1 VGGDIS
7 SDGGAPVTAR
17 GIAYGLTS
25 LPTTSNST
33 TINGTGSG
41 SFSATITNLAPSTRY
56 FARAYAENLV
66 GTSYGSVV
74 DFMTLNPPV
83 LATVTTTAISN
94 ISGTSAMTGGNVTSD
109 GGVPVSVRGIA
120 YGTSVNP
127 TTSNTAT
134 TDGSGTGVFSSSLTS
149 LTPATTYYVRAYA
162 TNSVGTAY
170 GNSTSFNSLAPPTV
184 TTTAV
189 SSVTS
194 SGALSGGDV
203 LASGGAIVTAR
214 GVAYG
219 TMNNPTTQNNSTVDG
234 SGTGS
239 FLSTLGGLNALTN
252 YKVRAY
258 ATNSVGTSYG
268 IQETFTTLGLPT
280 ISTNSVSSIASTAA
294 TSGGNVSS
302 DGGSTVTARG
312 MVYNN
317 LQNPTTSDNFTNNG
331 TGTGSFISVVNGL
344 SASTLYY
351 IRAYATNSV
360 GTAYGN
366 QLSFTTSVP
375 TIATVTTLGATMITA
390 SSASLEGE
398 VLSDGGSAV
407 TAKGMAYS
415 AINANP
421 TISNSTTNNGSGTG
435 YFLSSLSGLSPTT
448 VYYVRAYA
456 TNNLG
461 TAYGNT
467 VNFTTYGLPTVSTTN
482 VTNVF
487 STSASTGGNVTS
499 SGGLGVNARGIAYGT
514 SSNPTVAN
522 NTTNDGSGTGTF
534 LTFLSG
540 LNASTLYY
548 ARAYASNA
556 LGTSY
561 GNQVSFTTSS
571 PTLATVNTNSVTS
584 IGMNGAVVEGNIVS
598 NGGVAV
604 TMRGVAYGTMNNPTT
619 SNSVVTAGGG
629 TGVFA
634 ISLSGLT
641 NVTAYNVR
649 AYAINSVG
657 TAYGNQI
664 SFSTIS
670 LPTVTTTTVSGILS
684 TQATS
689 GGNVTSSGGGSVT
702 ARGVAY
708 GTSQNP
714 TTLGL
719 TTVNGSGTGV
729 FTSSMAGL
737 SPTTLYYVRAYAT
750 TSAGTAYGSQVS
762 FTTTAVPFIC
772 GTNTVSDVDGNVYN
786 TVQIG
791 AQCWTQS
798 NLKVSKYRN
807 GDNISTGLGN
817 TVWSNTTSGAYAI
830 YNNDPV
836 NDGLYGKLYNHIA
849 AMDSRGLCPTGWH
862 VPTDGEWTTL
872 ETFLGGSSV
881 AGGALK
887 STVTQP
893 TPGGWLAPNSGATNS
908 SGFAAGPGGNRGG
921 DGAYQLLGTQ
931 GYWWSSSTSGFNGW
945 YRYLGYNVGG
955 IYRLNV
961 DRRNGHSVR
970 CVKD

>member
-1 VGGDIS
+1 MKYFLPLGLFWLLLGVSCRPEYLKPVLPGRAPLATTQGYENPAIVDRAIQLKGKVYDGEEELLESGFLVGTSPTVDLTVPGVLRIRADLQMDSAISTAEYQMCADYSLGSVAGTTKYYRAYGRNSVGTGYGEPLNFTSIGYPTVSTNSPSAITSVGAVVGGDIS

-344 SASTLYY
+344 SASTLY
-351 IRAYATNSV
+351 
-360 GTAYGN
+360 
-366 QLSFTTSVP
+366 
-375 TIATVTTLGATMITA
+375 
-390 SSASLEGE
+390 
-398 VLSDGGSAV
+398 
-407 TAKGMAYS
+407 
-415 AINANP
+415 
-421 TISNSTTNNGSGTG
+421 
-435 YFLSSLSGLSPTT
+435 
-448 VYYVRAYA
+448 
-456 TNNLG
+456 
-461 TAYGNT
+461 
-467 VNFTTYGLPTVSTTN
+467 
-482 VTNVF
+482 
-487 STSASTGGNVTS
+487 
-499 SGGLGVNARGIAYGT
+499 
-514 SSNPTVAN
+514 
-522 NTTNDGSGTGTF
+522 
-534 LTFLSG
+534 
-540 LNASTLYY
+540 
-548 ARAYASNA
+548 
-556 LGTSY
+556 
-561 GNQVSFTTSS
+561 
-571 PTLATVNTNSVTS
+571 
-584 IGMNGAVVEGNIVS
+584 
-598 NGGVAV
+598 
-604 TMRGVAYGTMNNPTT
+604 
-619 SNSVVTAGGG
+619 
-629 TGVFA
+629 
-634 ISLSGLT
+634 
-641 NVTAYNVR
+641 
-649 AYAINSVG
+649 
-657 TAYGNQI
+657 
-664 SFSTIS
+664 
-670 LPTVTTTTVSGILS
+670 
-684 TQATS
+684 
-689 GGNVTSSGGGSVT
+689 
-702 ARGVAY
+702 
-708 GTSQNP
+708 
-714 TTLGL
+714 
-719 TTVNGSGTGV
+719 
-729 FTSSMAGL
+729 
-737 SPTTLYYVRAYAT
+737 
-750 TSAGTAYGSQVS
+750 
-762 FTTTAVPFIC
+762 
-772 GTNTVSDVDGNVYN
+772 
-786 TVQIG
+786 
-791 AQCWTQS
+791 
-798 NLKVSKYRN
+798 
-807 GDNISTGLGN
+807 
-817 TVWSNTTSGAYAI
+817 
-830 YNNDPV
+830 
-836 NDGLYGKLYNHIA
+836 
-849 AMDSRGLCPTGWH
+849 
-862 VPTDGEWTTL
+862 
-872 ETFLGGSSV
+872 
-881 AGGALK
+881 
-887 STVTQP
+887 
-893 TPGGWLAPNSGATNS
+893 
-908 SGFAAGPGGNRGG
+908 
-921 DGAYQLLGTQ
+921 
-931 GYWWSSSTSGFNGW
+931 
-945 YRYLGYNVGG
+945 
-955 IYRLNV
+955 
-961 DRRNGHSVR
+961 
-970 CVKD
+970 

>member
-1 VGGDIS
+1 
-7 SDGGAPVTAR
+7 
-17 GIAYGLTS
+17 
-25 LPTTSNST
+25 
-33 TINGTGSG
+33 
-41 SFSATITNLAPSTRY
+41 
-56 FARAYAENLV
+56 
-66 GTSYGSVV
+66 
-74 DFMTLNPPV
+74 
-83 LATVTTTAISN
+83 
-94 ISGTSAMTGGNVTSD
+94 
-109 GGVPVSVRGIA
+109 
-120 YGTSVNP
+120 
-127 TTSNTAT
+127 
-134 TDGSGTGVFSSSLTS
+134 
-149 LTPATTYYVRAYA
+149 
-162 TNSVGTAY
+162 
-170 GNSTSFNSLAPPTV
+170 
-184 TTTAV
+184 
-189 SSVTS
+189 
-194 SGALSGGDV
+194 
-203 LASGGAIVTAR
+203 
-214 GVAYG
+214 
-219 TMNNPTTQNNSTVDG
+219 
-234 SGTGS
+234 
-239 FLSTLGGLNALTN
+239 
-252 YKVRAY
+252 
-258 ATNSVGTSYG
+258 
-268 IQETFTTLGLPT
+268 
-280 ISTNSVSSIASTAA
+280 
-294 TSGGNVSS
+294 
-302 DGGSTVTARG
+302 
-312 MVYNN
+312 
-317 LQNPTTSDNFTNNG
+317 
-331 TGTGSFISVVNGL
+331 
-344 SASTLYY
+344 
-351 IRAYATNSV
+351 
-360 GTAYGN
+360 
-366 QLSFTTSVP
+366 
-375 TIATVTTLGATMITA
+375 
-390 SSASLEGE
+390 
-398 VLSDGGSAV
+398 
-407 TAKGMAYS
+407 MAYS

-421 TISNSTTNNGSGTG
+421 TISNSTTNNGNGTG
-435 YFLSSLSGLSPTT
+435 YFLSSLSGLNATT
-448 VYYVRAYA
+448 SYYVRAYA

-461 TAYGNT
+461 TAYVNT

-487 STSASTGGNVTS
+487 STSANTGGNVTS

-514 SSNPTVAN
+514 STNPTIAN
-522 NTTNDGSGTGTF
+522 NTTNDGSGTGSF

-548 ARAYASNA
+548 ARAYASNS

-561 GNQVSFTTSS
+561 GNQVSFTTSA

-584 IGMNGAVVEGNIVS
+584 IGTNGAVVEGNVVS

-836 NDGLYGKLYNHIA
+836 NDGLYGKLYNHFA

-908 SGFAAGPGGNRGG
+908 SGFAAGPGGKRDS
-921 DGAYQLLGTQ
+921 DGAYTLLGTH

-945 YRYLGYNVGG
+945 YRYLGYNGGG
-955 IYRLNV
+955 IYRLLNV
-961 DRRNGHSVR
+961 DRRGGYSVR

>member
-1 VGGDIS
+1 
-7 SDGGAPVTAR
+7 
-17 GIAYGLTS
+17 
-25 LPTTSNST
+25 
-33 TINGTGSG
+33 
-41 SFSATITNLAPSTRY
+41 
-56 FARAYAENLV
+56 
-66 GTSYGSVV
+66 
-74 DFMTLNPPV
+74 
-83 LATVTTTAISN
+83 
-94 ISGTSAMTGGNVTSD
+94 
-109 GGVPVSVRGIA
+109 
-120 YGTSVNP
+120 
-127 TTSNTAT
+127 
-134 TDGSGTGVFSSSLTS
+134 
-149 LTPATTYYVRAYA
+149 
-162 TNSVGTAY
+162 
-170 GNSTSFNSLAPPTV
+170 
-184 TTTAV
+184 
-189 SSVTS
+189 
-194 SGALSGGDV
+194 
-203 LASGGAIVTAR
+203 
-214 GVAYG
+214 
-219 TMNNPTTQNNSTVDG
+219 
-234 SGTGS
+234 
-239 FLSTLGGLNALTN
+239 
-252 YKVRAY
+252 
-258 ATNSVGTSYG
+258 
-268 IQETFTTLGLPT
+268 
-280 ISTNSVSSIASTAA
+280 
-294 TSGGNVSS
+294 
-302 DGGSTVTARG
+302 
-312 MVYNN
+312 
-317 LQNPTTSDNFTNNG
+317 
-331 TGTGSFISVVNGL
+331 
-344 SASTLYY
+344 
-351 IRAYATNSV
+351 
-360 GTAYGN
+360 
-366 QLSFTTSVP
+366 
-375 TIATVTTLGATMITA
+375 
-390 SSASLEGE
+390 
-398 VLSDGGSAV
+398 
-407 TAKGMAYS
+407 
-415 AINANP
+415 
-421 TISNSTTNNGSGTG
+421 
-435 YFLSSLSGLSPTT
+435 
-448 VYYVRAYA
+448 
-456 TNNLG
+456 
-461 TAYGNT
+461 
-467 VNFTTYGLPTVSTTN
+467 

-836 NDGLYGKLYNHIA
+836 NDGLYGKLYNHFA

-908 SGFAAGPGGNRGG
+908 SGFAAGPGGKRDS
-921 DGAYQLLGTQ
+921 DGAYTLLGTH

-945 YRYLGYNVGG
+945 YRYLGYNGGG
-955 IYRLNV
+955 IYRLLNV
-961 DRRNGHSVR
+961 DRRGGYSVR

>member
-1 VGGDIS
+1 
-7 SDGGAPVTAR
+7 
-17 GIAYGLTS
+17 
-25 LPTTSNST
+25 
-33 TINGTGSG
+33 
-41 SFSATITNLAPSTRY
+41 
-56 FARAYAENLV
+56 V

-74 DFMTLNPPV
+74 DFTTLNPPV
-83 LATVTTTAISN
+83 LATVNTTAISN
-94 ISGTSAMTGGNVTSD
+94 ITGTGATTGGNVTSD
-109 GGVPVSVRGIA
+109 GGAPVSVRGIA
-120 YGTSVNP
+120 YGTTVNP
-127 TTSNTAT
+127 TTSNNAT
-134 TDGSGTGVFSSSLTS
+134 IDGSGTGVFSSSLTS

-170 GNSTSFNSLAPPTV
+170 GNSTSFSSLAPPTV
-184 TTTAV
+184 TTSAV

-203 LASGGAIVTAR
+203 LASGGATVTAR

-239 FLSTLGGLNALTN
+239 FSSTLAGLTALTN

-268 IQETFTTLGLPT
+268 IQESFTTLGLPT
-280 ISTNSVSSIASTAA
+280 ISTNSISSISSTAA

-312 MVYNN
+312 IVYNN

-331 TGTGSFISVVNGL
+331 TGTGSFISVVTGL

-366 QLSFTTSVP
+366 QLSFTTSAP

-390 SSASLEGE
+390 STASLEGE

-421 TISNSTTNNGSGTG
+421 TISNSTTNNGNGTG
-435 YFLSSLSGLSPTT
+435 YFLSSLSGLNATT
-448 VYYVRAYA
+448 SYYVRAYA

-487 STSASTGGNVTS
+487 STSANTGGNVTS

-514 SSNPTVAN
+514 STNPTIAN
-522 NTTNDGSGTGTF
+522 NTTNDGSGTGSF

-548 ARAYASNA
+548 ARAYASNS

-561 GNQVSFTTSS
+561 GNQVSFTTSA

-584 IGMNGAVVEGNIVS
+584 IGTNGAVVEGNVVS

-629 TGVFA
+629 TGVFSV
-634 ISLSGLT
+634 SLSGLT
-641 NVTAYNVR
+641 NLTAYNVR
-649 AYAINSVG
+649 AYAINSAG

-664 SFSTIS
+664 NFSTVS
-670 LPTVTTTTVSGILS
+670 LPTVTTTAVSGVLS

-714 TTLGL
+714 TTFGL

-729 FTSSMAGL
+729 FTSSIAGL

-836 NDGLYGKLYNHIA
+836 NDGLYGKLYNHFA

-908 SGFAAGPGGNRGG
+908 SGFAAGPGGKRDS
-921 DGAYQLLGTQ
+921 DGAYTLLGTH

-945 YRYLGYNVGG
+945 YRYLGYNGGG
-955 IYRLNV
+955 IYRLLNV
-961 DRRNGHSVR
+961 DRRGGYSVR

>member
-1 VGGDIS
+1 
-7 SDGGAPVTAR
+7 
-17 GIAYGLTS
+17 
-25 LPTTSNST
+25 
-33 TINGTGSG
+33 
-41 SFSATITNLAPSTRY
+41 
-56 FARAYAENLV
+56 
-66 GTSYGSVV
+66 
-74 DFMTLNPPV
+74 
-83 LATVTTTAISN
+83 
-94 ISGTSAMTGGNVTSD
+94 
-109 GGVPVSVRGIA
+109 
-120 YGTSVNP
+120 
-127 TTSNTAT
+127 
-134 TDGSGTGVFSSSLTS
+134 
-149 LTPATTYYVRAYA
+149 
-162 TNSVGTAY
+162 VGTAY

-390 SSASLEGE
+390 STASLEGE

-421 TISNSTTNNGSGTG
+421 TISNSATNNGSGTG
-435 YFLSSLSGLSPTT
+435 YFLSSLSGLSSTT

-836 NDGLYGKLYNHIA
+836 NDGLYGKLYNHFA

-908 SGFAAGPGGNRGG
+908 SGFAAGPGGKRDS
-921 DGAYQLLGTQ
+921 DGAYTLLGTH

-945 YRYLGYNVGG
+945 YRYLGYNGGG
-955 IYRLNV
+955 IYRLLNV
-961 DRRNGHSVR
+961 DRRGGYSVR

>member
-1 VGGDIS
+1 
-7 SDGGAPVTAR
+7 
-17 GIAYGLTS
+17 
-25 LPTTSNST
+25 
-33 TINGTGSG
+33 
-41 SFSATITNLAPSTRY
+41 
-56 FARAYAENLV
+56 
-66 GTSYGSVV
+66 
-74 DFMTLNPPV
+74 
-83 LATVTTTAISN
+83 
-94 ISGTSAMTGGNVTSD
+94 
-109 GGVPVSVRGIA
+109 
-120 YGTSVNP
+120 
-127 TTSNTAT
+127 
-134 TDGSGTGVFSSSLTS
+134 
-149 LTPATTYYVRAYA
+149 
-162 TNSVGTAY
+162 VGTAY

-836 NDGLYGKLYNHIA
+836 NDGLYGKLYNHFA

-908 SGFAAGPGGNRGG
+908 SGFAAGPGGKRDS
-921 DGAYQLLGTQ
+921 DGAYTLLGTH

-945 YRYLGYNVGG
+945 YRYLGYNGGG
-955 IYRLNV
+955 IYRLLNV
-961 DRRNGHSVR
+961 DRRGGYSVR

>member
-1 VGGDIS
+1 
-7 SDGGAPVTAR
+7 
-17 GIAYGLTS
+17 
-25 LPTTSNST
+25 
-33 TINGTGSG
+33 
-41 SFSATITNLAPSTRY
+41 
-56 FARAYAENLV
+56 
-66 GTSYGSVV
+66 
-74 DFMTLNPPV
+74 
-83 LATVTTTAISN
+83 
-94 ISGTSAMTGGNVTSD
+94 
-109 GGVPVSVRGIA
+109 
-120 YGTSVNP
+120 
-127 TTSNTAT
+127 
-134 TDGSGTGVFSSSLTS
+134 
-149 LTPATTYYVRAYA
+149 
-162 TNSVGTAY
+162 
-170 GNSTSFNSLAPPTV
+170 
-184 TTTAV
+184 
-189 SSVTS
+189 
-194 SGALSGGDV
+194 
-203 LASGGAIVTAR
+203 
-214 GVAYG
+214 
-219 TMNNPTTQNNSTVDG
+219 
-234 SGTGS
+234 
-239 FLSTLGGLNALTN
+239 
-252 YKVRAY
+252 
-258 ATNSVGTSYG
+258 
-268 IQETFTTLGLPT
+268 
-280 ISTNSVSSIASTAA
+280 
-294 TSGGNVSS
+294 
-302 DGGSTVTARG
+302 
-312 MVYNN
+312 
-317 LQNPTTSDNFTNNG
+317 
-331 TGTGSFISVVNGL
+331 
-344 SASTLYY
+344 
-351 IRAYATNSV
+351 
-360 GTAYGN
+360 
-366 QLSFTTSVP
+366 
-375 TIATVTTLGATMITA
+375 
-390 SSASLEGE
+390 
-398 VLSDGGSAV
+398 
-407 TAKGMAYS
+407 MAYS

-817 TVWSNTTSGAYAI
+817 TVWSNTTSGAHAI

-836 NDGLYGKLYNHIA
+836 NDGLYGKLYNHFA

-908 SGFAAGPGGNRGG
+908 SGFAAGPGGKRDS
-921 DGAYQLLGTQ
+921 DGAYTLLGTH

-945 YRYLGYNVGG
+945 YRYLGYNGGG
-955 IYRLNV
+955 IYRLLNV
-961 DRRNGHSVR
+961 DRRGGYSVR

>member
-1 VGGDIS
+1 
-7 SDGGAPVTAR
+7 
-17 GIAYGLTS
+17 
-25 LPTTSNST
+25 
-33 TINGTGSG
+33 
-41 SFSATITNLAPSTRY
+41 
-56 FARAYAENLV
+56 
-66 GTSYGSVV
+66 
-74 DFMTLNPPV
+74 
-83 LATVTTTAISN
+83 
-94 ISGTSAMTGGNVTSD
+94 
-109 GGVPVSVRGIA
+109 
-120 YGTSVNP
+120 
-127 TTSNTAT
+127 
-134 TDGSGTGVFSSSLTS
+134 
-149 LTPATTYYVRAYA
+149 
-162 TNSVGTAY
+162 
-170 GNSTSFNSLAPPTV
+170 
-184 TTTAV
+184 
-189 SSVTS
+189 
-194 SGALSGGDV
+194 
-203 LASGGAIVTAR
+203 
-214 GVAYG
+214 
-219 TMNNPTTQNNSTVDG
+219 
-234 SGTGS
+234 
-239 FLSTLGGLNALTN
+239 
-252 YKVRAY
+252 
-258 ATNSVGTSYG
+258 VGTSYG

-390 SSASLEGE
+390 STASLEGE

-836 NDGLYGKLYNHIA
+836 NDGLYGKLYNHFA

-908 SGFAAGPGGNRGG
+908 SGFAAGPGGKRDS
-921 DGAYQLLGTQ
+921 DGAYTLLGTH

-945 YRYLGYNVGG
+945 YRYLGYNGGG
-955 IYRLNV
+955 IYRLLNV
-961 DRRNGHSVR
+961 DRRGGYSVR

>member
-1 VGGDIS
+1 
-7 SDGGAPVTAR
+7 
-17 GIAYGLTS
+17 
-25 LPTTSNST
+25 
-33 TINGTGSG
+33 
-41 SFSATITNLAPSTRY
+41 
-56 FARAYAENLV
+56 
-66 GTSYGSVV
+66 
-74 DFMTLNPPV
+74 
-83 LATVTTTAISN
+83 
-94 ISGTSAMTGGNVTSD
+94 
-109 GGVPVSVRGIA
+109 
-120 YGTSVNP
+120 
-127 TTSNTAT
+127 
-134 TDGSGTGVFSSSLTS
+134 
-149 LTPATTYYVRAYA
+149 
-162 TNSVGTAY
+162 VGTAY

-390 SSASLEGE
+390 STASLEGE

-435 YFLSSLSGLSPTT
+435 YFLSSLSGLSSTT

-836 NDGLYGKLYNHIA
+836 NDGLYGKLYNHFA

-908 SGFAAGPGGNRGG
+908 SGFAAGPGGKRDS
-921 DGAYQLLGTQ
+921 DGAYTLLGTH

-945 YRYLGYNVGG
+945 YRYLGYNGGG
-955 IYRLNV
+955 IYRLLNV
-961 DRRNGHSVR
+961 DRRGGYSVR

>member
-1 VGGDIS
+1 
-7 SDGGAPVTAR
+7 
-17 GIAYGLTS
+17 
-25 LPTTSNST
+25 
-33 TINGTGSG
+33 
-41 SFSATITNLAPSTRY
+41 
-56 FARAYAENLV
+56 
-66 GTSYGSVV
+66 
-74 DFMTLNPPV
+74 
-83 LATVTTTAISN
+83 
-94 ISGTSAMTGGNVTSD
+94 
-109 GGVPVSVRGIA
+109 
-120 YGTSVNP
+120 
-127 TTSNTAT
+127 
-134 TDGSGTGVFSSSLTS
+134 
-149 LTPATTYYVRAYA
+149 
-162 TNSVGTAY
+162 VGTAY

-390 SSASLEGE
+390 STASLEGE

-836 NDGLYGKLYNHIA
+836 NDGLYGKLYNHFA

-908 SGFAAGPGGNRGG
+908 SGFAAGPGGKRDS
-921 DGAYQLLGTQ
+921 DGAYTLLGTH

-945 YRYLGYNVGG
+945 YRYLGYNGGG
-955 IYRLNV
+955 IYRLLNV
-961 DRRNGHSVR
+961 DRRGGYSVR

>member
-1 VGGDIS
+1 
-7 SDGGAPVTAR
+7 
-17 GIAYGLTS
+17 
-25 LPTTSNST
+25 
-33 TINGTGSG
+33 
-41 SFSATITNLAPSTRY
+41 
-56 FARAYAENLV
+56 
-66 GTSYGSVV
+66 
-74 DFMTLNPPV
+74 
-83 LATVTTTAISN
+83 
-94 ISGTSAMTGGNVTSD
+94 MTGGNVTSD
-109 GGVPVSVRGIA
+109 GGAPVSVRGIA

-421 TISNSTTNNGSGTG
+421 TISNSATNNGSGTG
-435 YFLSSLSGLSPTT
+435 YFLSSLSGLSSTT

-817 TVWSNTTSGAYAI
+817 TVWSNTTSGAHAI

-836 NDGLYGKLYNHIA
+836 NDGLYGKLYNHFA

-908 SGFAAGPGGNRGG
+908 SGFAAGPGGKRDS
-921 DGAYQLLGTQ
+921 DGAYTLLGTH

-945 YRYLGYNVGG
+945 YRYLGYNGGG
-955 IYRLNV
+955 IYRLLNV
-961 DRRNGHSVR
+961 DRRGGYSVR

>member
-1 VGGDIS
+1 
-7 SDGGAPVTAR
+7 
-17 GIAYGLTS
+17 
-25 LPTTSNST
+25 
-33 TINGTGSG
+33 
-41 SFSATITNLAPSTRY
+41 
-56 FARAYAENLV
+56 
-66 GTSYGSVV
+66 
-74 DFMTLNPPV
+74 
-83 LATVTTTAISN
+83 
-94 ISGTSAMTGGNVTSD
+94 
-109 GGVPVSVRGIA
+109 
-120 YGTSVNP
+120 
-127 TTSNTAT
+127 
-134 TDGSGTGVFSSSLTS
+134 
-149 LTPATTYYVRAYA
+149 
-162 TNSVGTAY
+162 
-170 GNSTSFNSLAPPTV
+170 
-184 TTTAV
+184 
-189 SSVTS
+189 
-194 SGALSGGDV
+194 
-203 LASGGAIVTAR
+203 
-214 GVAYG
+214 
-219 TMNNPTTQNNSTVDG
+219 
-234 SGTGS
+234 
-239 FLSTLGGLNALTN
+239 
-252 YKVRAY
+252 
-258 ATNSVGTSYG
+258 
-268 IQETFTTLGLPT
+268 
-280 ISTNSVSSIASTAA
+280 
-294 TSGGNVSS
+294 
-302 DGGSTVTARG
+302 

-390 SSASLEGE
+390 STASLEGE

-836 NDGLYGKLYNHIA
+836 NDGLYGKLYNHFA

-908 SGFAAGPGGNRGG
+908 SGFAAGPGGKRDS
-921 DGAYQLLGTQ
+921 DGAYTLLGTH

-945 YRYLGYNVGG
+945 YRYLGYNGGG
-955 IYRLNV
+955 IYRLLNV
-961 DRRNGHSVR
+961 DRRGGYSVR

>member
-1 VGGDIS
+1 
-7 SDGGAPVTAR
+7 
-17 GIAYGLTS
+17 
-25 LPTTSNST
+25 
-33 TINGTGSG
+33 
-41 SFSATITNLAPSTRY
+41 
-56 FARAYAENLV
+56 
-66 GTSYGSVV
+66 
-74 DFMTLNPPV
+74 
-83 LATVTTTAISN
+83 
-94 ISGTSAMTGGNVTSD
+94 MTGGNVTSD
-109 GGVPVSVRGIA
+109 GGAPVSVRGIA

-390 SSASLEGE
+390 STASLEGE

-836 NDGLYGKLYNHIA
+836 NDGLYGKLYNHFA

-908 SGFAAGPGGNRGG
+908 SGFAAGPGGKRDS
-921 DGAYQLLGTQ
+921 DGAYTLLGTH

-945 YRYLGYNVGG
+945 YRYLGYNGGG
-955 IYRLNV
+955 IYRLLNV
-961 DRRNGHSVR
+961 DRRGGYSVR

>member
-1 VGGDIS
+1 
-7 SDGGAPVTAR
+7 
-17 GIAYGLTS
+17 
-25 LPTTSNST
+25 
-33 TINGTGSG
+33 
-41 SFSATITNLAPSTRY
+41 
-56 FARAYAENLV
+56 
-66 GTSYGSVV
+66 
-74 DFMTLNPPV
+74 
-83 LATVTTTAISN
+83 
-94 ISGTSAMTGGNVTSD
+94 
-109 GGVPVSVRGIA
+109 
-120 YGTSVNP
+120 
-127 TTSNTAT
+127 
-134 TDGSGTGVFSSSLTS
+134 
-149 LTPATTYYVRAYA
+149 
-162 TNSVGTAY
+162 VGTAY

-390 SSASLEGE
+390 STASLEGE

-435 YFLSSLSGLSPTT
+435 YFLSSLSGLSSTT

-836 NDGLYGKLYNHIA
+836 NDGLYGKLYNHFA

-908 SGFAAGPGGNRGG
+908 SGFAAGPGGNRGS
-921 DGAYQLLGTQ
+921 DGAYQLLGTH

-945 YRYLGYNVGG
+945 YRYLGYNGGG
-955 IYRLNV
+955 IYRLLSV
-961 DRRNGHSVR
+961 DRRDGFSVR

>member
-1 VGGDIS
+1 
-7 SDGGAPVTAR
+7 
-17 GIAYGLTS
+17 
-25 LPTTSNST
+25 
-33 TINGTGSG
+33 
-41 SFSATITNLAPSTRY
+41 
-56 FARAYAENLV
+56 
-66 GTSYGSVV
+66 
-74 DFMTLNPPV
+74 
-83 LATVTTTAISN
+83 
-94 ISGTSAMTGGNVTSD
+94 MTGGNVTSD
-109 GGVPVSVRGIA
+109 GGAPVSVRGIA

-390 SSASLEGE
+390 STASLEGE

-836 NDGLYGKLYNHIA
+836 NDGLYGKLYNHFA

-908 SGFAAGPGGNRGG
+908 SGFAAWPGGKRDS
-921 DGAYQLLGTQ
+921 DGAYTLLGTH

-945 YRYLGYNVGG
+945 YRYLGYNGGG
-955 IYRLNV
+955 IYRLLNV
-961 DRRNGHSVR
+961 DRRGGYSVR

>member
-1 VGGDIS
+1 
-7 SDGGAPVTAR
+7 
-17 GIAYGLTS
+17 
-25 LPTTSNST
+25 
-33 TINGTGSG
+33 
-41 SFSATITNLAPSTRY
+41 
-56 FARAYAENLV
+56 
-66 GTSYGSVV
+66 
-74 DFMTLNPPV
+74 
-83 LATVTTTAISN
+83 
-94 ISGTSAMTGGNVTSD
+94 
-109 GGVPVSVRGIA
+109 VRGIA
-120 YGTSVNP
+120 YGTTVNP
-127 TTSNTAT
+127 TTSNNAT
-134 TDGSGTGVFSSSLTS
+134 IDGSGTGVFSSSLTS

-170 GNSTSFNSLAPPTV
+170 GNSTSFSSLAPPTV
-184 TTTAV
+184 TTSAV

-203 LASGGAIVTAR
+203 LASGGATVTAR

-239 FLSTLGGLNALTN
+239 FSSTLAGLTALTN

-268 IQETFTTLGLPT
+268 IQESFTTLGLPT
-280 ISTNSVSSIASTAA
+280 ISTNSISSISSTAA

-312 MVYNN
+312 IVYNN

-331 TGTGSFISVVNGL
+331 TGTGSFISVVTGL

>member
-1 VGGDIS
+1 
-7 SDGGAPVTAR
+7 
-17 GIAYGLTS
+17 
-25 LPTTSNST
+25 
-33 TINGTGSG
+33 
-41 SFSATITNLAPSTRY
+41 
-56 FARAYAENLV
+56 
-66 GTSYGSVV
+66 
-74 DFMTLNPPV
+74 
-83 LATVTTTAISN
+83 
-94 ISGTSAMTGGNVTSD
+94 
-109 GGVPVSVRGIA
+109 
-120 YGTSVNP
+120 
-127 TTSNTAT
+127 
-134 TDGSGTGVFSSSLTS
+134 
-149 LTPATTYYVRAYA
+149 
-162 TNSVGTAY
+162 VGTAY

-421 TISNSTTNNGSGTG
+421 TISNSATNTGSGTG
-435 YFLSSLSGLSPTT
+435 YFLSSLSGLSSTT

-714 TTLGL
+714 TTFGL

-729 FTSSMAGL
+729 FTSSIAGL

-762 FTTTAVPFIC
+762 FTTSAPSFTCGVP
-772 GTNTVSDVDGNVYN
+772 TVSDVDGNLYF
-786 TVQIG
+786 TRLIG
-791 AQCWTQS
+791 TQCWMGS
-798 NLKVSKYRN
+798 NLQVTKYRN
-807 GDNISTGLGN
+807 GDNISFVSAPLSWQGTN
-817 TVWSNTTSGAYAI
+817 SGAFSI
-830 YNNDPV
+830 YNNNPV
-836 NDGLYGKLYNHIA
+836 NLSQYGNLYNHFA
-849 AMDSRGLCPTGWH
+849 VTDSRGLCPTGWH
-862 VPTDGEWTTL
+862 VPTEAEVL
-872 ETFLGGSSV
+872 LLVNYAGGSCC
-881 AGGALK
+881 AGGVLK
-887 STVTQP
+887 STSTQP
-893 TPGGWLAPNSGATNS
+893 TQGGWAVPNSFASDGFDFSALPGGLRRPWGDYELVYQYGIWWTATSISTTYAKAS
-908 SGFAAGPGGNRGG
+908 SMSYINGGVNFSDNERNAG
-921 DGAYQLLGTQ
+921 Y
-931 GYWWSSSTSGFNGW
+931 
-945 YRYLGYNVGG
+945 
-955 IYRLNV
+955 
-961 DRRNGHSVR
+961 SVR
-970 CVKD
+970 CIKD

>member
-1 VGGDIS
+1 
-7 SDGGAPVTAR
+7 
-17 GIAYGLTS
+17 
-25 LPTTSNST
+25 
-33 TINGTGSG
+33 
-41 SFSATITNLAPSTRY
+41 
-56 FARAYAENLV
+56 
-66 GTSYGSVV
+66 
-74 DFMTLNPPV
+74 
-83 LATVTTTAISN
+83 
-94 ISGTSAMTGGNVTSD
+94 
-109 GGVPVSVRGIA
+109 
-120 YGTSVNP
+120 
-127 TTSNTAT
+127 
-134 TDGSGTGVFSSSLTS
+134 
-149 LTPATTYYVRAYA
+149 
-162 TNSVGTAY
+162 VGTAY

-390 SSASLEGE
+390 STASLEGE

-817 TVWSNTTSGAYAI
+817 TVWSNTTSGAHAI

-836 NDGLYGKLYNHIA
+836 NDGLYGKLYNHFA

-908 SGFAAGPGGNRGG
+908 SGFAAGPGGKRDS
-921 DGAYQLLGTQ
+921 DGAYTLLGTH

-945 YRYLGYNVGG
+945 YRYLGYNGGG
-955 IYRLNV
+955 IYRLLNV
-961 DRRNGHSVR
+961 DRRGGYSVR

>member
-1 VGGDIS
+1 
-7 SDGGAPVTAR
+7 
-17 GIAYGLTS
+17 
-25 LPTTSNST
+25 
-33 TINGTGSG
+33 
-41 SFSATITNLAPSTRY
+41 
-56 FARAYAENLV
+56 
-66 GTSYGSVV
+66 
-74 DFMTLNPPV
+74 MTLNPPV

-94 ISGTSAMTGGNVTSD
+94 ISGTSATTGGNVTSD
-109 GGVPVSVRGIA
+109 GGAPVSVRGIA

-170 GNSTSFNSLAPPTV
+170 GNSTSFSSLAPPTV

-390 SSASLEGE
+390 STASLEGE

-836 NDGLYGKLYNHIA
+836 NDGLYGKLYNHFA

-908 SGFAAGPGGNRGG
+908 SGFAAGPGGKRDS
-921 DGAYQLLGTQ
+921 DGAYTLLGTH

-945 YRYLGYNVGG
+945 YRYLGYNGGG
-955 IYRLNV
+955 IYRLLNV
-961 DRRNGHSVR
+961 DRRGGYSVR

>member
-1 VGGDIS
+1 
-7 SDGGAPVTAR
+7 
-17 GIAYGLTS
+17 
-25 LPTTSNST
+25 
-33 TINGTGSG
+33 
-41 SFSATITNLAPSTRY
+41 
-56 FARAYAENLV
+56 
-66 GTSYGSVV
+66 
-74 DFMTLNPPV
+74 
-83 LATVTTTAISN
+83 
-94 ISGTSAMTGGNVTSD
+94 
-109 GGVPVSVRGIA
+109 
-120 YGTSVNP
+120 
-127 TTSNTAT
+127 
-134 TDGSGTGVFSSSLTS
+134 
-149 LTPATTYYVRAYA
+149 
-162 TNSVGTAY
+162 
-170 GNSTSFNSLAPPTV
+170 
-184 TTTAV
+184 
-189 SSVTS
+189 
-194 SGALSGGDV
+194 
-203 LASGGAIVTAR
+203 
-214 GVAYG
+214 
-219 TMNNPTTQNNSTVDG
+219 
-234 SGTGS
+234 
-239 FLSTLGGLNALTN
+239 
-252 YKVRAY
+252 
-258 ATNSVGTSYG
+258 
-268 IQETFTTLGLPT
+268 
-280 ISTNSVSSIASTAA
+280 
-294 TSGGNVSS
+294 
-302 DGGSTVTARG
+302 
-312 MVYNN
+312 
-317 LQNPTTSDNFTNNG
+317 
-331 TGTGSFISVVNGL
+331 
-344 SASTLYY
+344 
-351 IRAYATNSV
+351 
-360 GTAYGN
+360 
-366 QLSFTTSVP
+366 
-375 TIATVTTLGATMITA
+375 
-390 SSASLEGE
+390 
-398 VLSDGGSAV
+398 
-407 TAKGMAYS
+407 MAYS

-836 NDGLYGKLYNHIA
+836 NDGLYGKLYNHFA

-908 SGFAAGPGGNRGG
+908 SGFAAGPGGKRDS
-921 DGAYQLLGTQ
+921 DGAYTLLGTH

-945 YRYLGYNVGG
+945 YRYLGYNGGG
-955 IYRLNV
+955 IYRLLNV
-961 DRRNGHSVR
+961 DRRGGYSVR